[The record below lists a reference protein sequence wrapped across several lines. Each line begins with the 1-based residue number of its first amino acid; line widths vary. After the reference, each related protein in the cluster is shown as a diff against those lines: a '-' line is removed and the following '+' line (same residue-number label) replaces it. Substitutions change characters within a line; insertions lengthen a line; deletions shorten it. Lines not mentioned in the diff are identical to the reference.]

1 MKACLVFCTKHT
13 LIHIDIGSV
22 GGVPEVWIPAIRQ
35 PVGPTGN
42 RMETVLYRVS
52 ESLGRHLSDLNTVY
66 YRADAC
72 SGRVVGK
79 LEVNRGSL
87 LTCLSH

>member
-1 MKACLVFCTKHT
+1 MKACLVFCTKHS
-13 LIHIDIGSV
+13 LIHIDIGSI
-22 GGVPEVWIPAIRQ
+22 GGVPEVWIPATRQ

-42 RMETVLYRVS
+42 RTETVLYPAS
-52 ESLGRHLSDLNTVY
+52 ESLGRHLSDLNTVS

-87 LTCLSH
+87 LTRLSH